1 MAQLKDLIVTG
12 DSRVVGTSYATTF
25 NGLLYTN
32 GANTSFV
39 NNQFT
44 AGDALAAN
52 DLIILDASTGKWFKS
67 TTARTY
73 VGVAMI
79 ATAAATYAS
88 GATVHANVG
97 MQRPVTAAT
106 VGSLKAHNLVLIQ
119 GTLGDDGVS
128 FTTDGT
134 ITNTRAEGK
143 EYIRAGYLQAS
154 TSIILSGTN
163 PQILGG
169 GSGSG
174 CTRTPATTDTG
185 YMHRNIA
192 YGTSSTPTVDATY
205 GGSGAIYIYYT

>member
-1 MAQLKDLIVTG
+1 MAQLNDLIVTG

-25 NGLLYTN
+25 NGRLYTN
-32 GANTSFV
+32 NINTRFM

-44 AGDALAAN
+44 AGEALAVN

-67 TTARTY
+67 NTARTY

-79 ATAAATYAS
+79 ATADTTYAS
-88 GATVHANVG
+88 GATVYANVG

-106 VGSLKAHNLVLIQ
+106 VGSLAAHNLVLIQ

-134 ITNTRAEGK
+134 ITNTSTEGK
-143 EYIRAGYLQAS
+143 EYIRAGYLQTA
-154 TSIILSGTN
+154 TSIILPCTN

>member
-12 DSRVVGTSYATTF
+12 DSRVVGTSYATKF
-25 NGLLYTN
+25 DGVLYTN
-32 GANTSFV
+32 GGNTRFM
-39 NNQFT
+39 NNNFT
-44 AGDALAAN
+44 AGEALAAN

-88 GATVHANVG
+88 GANVFANVG
-97 MQRPVTAAT
+97 MQRTVTAAT
-106 VGSLKAHNLVLIQ
+106 VGNLAANKLVLIQ
-119 GTLGDDGVS
+119 GTLGDDGIS

-134 ITNTRAEGK
+134 ITNTRTEGK

-169 GSGSG
+169 SGSG
-174 CTRTPATTDTG
+174 CSRTPATTDTG